1 MEDQQ
6 IIALYWQ
13 RCTDAIT
20 QSKEK
25 YGAYCFTIA
34 EHILQNQ
41 QDSEECVSDTWLHA
55 WNAMPPNR
63 PHALRMFFAKL
74 TRSIS
79 FDLWRRRSAQKRGGG
94 QLTLAL
100 EELSQ
105 CIASESDVEDTLIAQ
120 ELEQSI
126 RSFLHTL
133 PEREGDVF
141 LRRYFFTESI
151 EEIAAFYGMTRNH
164 VSVLLSRTRKRL
176 RQHLAKEG
184 FFDE

>member
-13 RCTDAIT
+13 RCADAIA

-34 EHILQNQ
+34 ENILQNQ
-41 QDSEECVSDTWLHA
+41 QDSEECVNDTWLHA
-55 WNAMPPNR
+55 WNAMPPHR
-63 PHALRMFFAKL
+63 PNALRMFFAKI

-94 QLTLAL
+94 QLPLVL

-105 CIASESDVEDTLIAQ
+105 CIASEDTLEDTLIAQ

-126 RSFLHTL
+126 RSFLRTL

-151 EEIAAFYGMTRNH
+151 KEIAACYGMTCNH
-164 VSVLLSRTRKRL
+164 VSVLLSRVRNQL
-176 RQHLAKEG
+176 RQYLIKEG